1 MERWPKQFSPP
12 GAPLFPIA
20 PEVPGI
26 PAIPETIPKEALEYF
41 RAGGNLKRPAGV
53 QSSITLPAAPPD
65 PEALVFN
72 FEHDATRPEPF
83 LAISLTSRTA
93 AVAGALRIRL
103 QIGTGAARR
112 IVPLTLYPD
121 TSIEVTVPAGS
132 LVCTA
137 REAYTI
143 TIGNALPITIEYG
156 IKPVWS
162 AIGAQIVP
170 NVVGVTLGAV
180 NAAIAAMG
188 GVAGEAACLLSPQA
202 IQVEFWA
209 EEVTGGAP
217 ATVNFYALPRDQTA
231 IALADA
237 FLLAQLVVN
246 SGESDRSAPVDIAGM
261 MLQRVA
267 ISVAGLAGAGTVA
280 RIRAV
285 EYNAF
290 R

>member
-1 MERWPKQFSPP
+1 
-12 GAPLFPIA
+12 
-20 PEVPGI
+20 
-26 PAIPETIPKEALEYF
+26 
-41 RAGGNLKRPAGV
+41 
-53 QSSITLPAAPPD
+53 
-65 PEALVFN
+65 
-72 FEHDATRPEPF
+72 
-83 LAISLTSRTA
+83 
-93 AVAGALRIRL
+93 
-103 QIGTGAARR
+103 
-112 IVPLTLYPD
+112 
-121 TSIEVTVPAGS
+121 
-132 LVCTA
+132 
-137 REAYTI
+137 
-143 TIGNALPITIEYG
+143 
-156 IKPVWS
+156 
-162 AIGAQIVP
+162 
-170 NVVGVTLGAV
+170 
-180 NAAIAAMG
+180 MG